1 MPLGARIIECG
12 CGTAQLSNFL
22 SIVKR
27 DVFATDIC
35 VNSLQ
40 LGQTFARTHGLS
52 RIRFV
57 QQNLFRPVFK
67 PSRASHVHHWVDGAH
82 LLASPVDRKSPVD
95 AHVGVI
101 ATGRPGAHLLL
112 QLFERADAT

>member
-1 MPLGARIIECG
+1 MVQGRPKVERQRLAETAAQSACRRAQSAIAEGA
-12 CGTAQLSNFL
+12 
-22 SIVKR
+22 
-27 DVFATDIC
+27 FAVAVRCTDEALAH
-35 VNSLQ
+35 V
-40 LGQTFARTHGLS
+40 ADH
-52 RIRFV
+52 
-57 QQNLFRPVFK
+57 